1 MERTKLMKV
10 KCFLG
15 FTLAI
20 ILPVGGLFAYA
31 WYAIG
36 FLAALGVY
44 AAAFGVYAGVYLMSE
59 GCR

>member
-1 MERTKLMKV
+1 MKV